1 MDSIFCV
8 RHQRL
13 WTVADWLAPCVRLGD
28 TATAWTSERLLCGD
42 EGKDLSEDWVAGPF
56 FGVDDLALFAGDVM
70 LDPPV
75 SVIDGLRMV
84 IRTCLALGHKVSGRQ
99 IY

>member
-1 MDSIFCV
+1 M
-8 RHQRL
+8 
-13 WTVADWLAPCVRLGD
+13 ADWLAPCVRLGD

-70 LDPPV
+70 LDPSSV
-75 SVIDGLRMV
+75 SDRWS
-84 IRTCLALGHKVSGRQ
+84 AHGRNKDLPGTGT
-99 IY
+99 